1 MVLVPT
7 KFGFIGFFQIYIY
20 TQIQKKWRI
29 RNEAKTKQ
37 KYKINIYFII
47 TKFYQ
52 TMQTSTQWFCSYLA
66 ELKTETK

>member
-20 TQIQKKWRI
+20 TQIQKK
-29 RNEAKTKQ
+29 EEYETKQ